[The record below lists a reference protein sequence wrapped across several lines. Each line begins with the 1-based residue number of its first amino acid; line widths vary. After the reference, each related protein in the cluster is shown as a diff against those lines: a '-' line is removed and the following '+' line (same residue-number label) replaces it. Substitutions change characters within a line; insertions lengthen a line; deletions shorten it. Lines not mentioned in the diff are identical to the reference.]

1 MYYPVIVWDYISWAI
16 MATLHATKK
25 KLPRFF
31 EVFFGGSENG
41 STQPTPQG
49 PDLVS
54 KKSLFRK
61 FITDVW
67 LIWFE
72 SALKQIMLSPEL
84 KIQMCLQTSPKNNEN
99 HTTSKSRIQIR
110 QLNKWNKQFS
120 FGIDTVDG
128 SQIPNNQLR
137 EGKVLY
143 PHYLQGSI
151 YPNGG
156 WGHGIS
162 EPSINRSDGSKIQL

>member
-16 MATLHATKK
+16 MATLHAPQIHCHVSSK
-25 KLPRFF
+25 FS
-31 EVFFGGSENG
+31 FGGSENG

-72 SALKQIMLSPEL
+72 SAALKQIMLSPEL
-84 KIQMCLQTSPKNNEN
+84 KIQMCLQTSPKNNKS
-99 HTTSKSRIQIR
+99 HTTSKSLIQIR
-110 QLNKWNKQFS
+110 QLN
-120 FGIDTVDG
+120 
-128 SQIPNNQLR
+128 
-137 EGKVLY
+137 
-143 PHYLQGSI
+143 
-151 YPNGG
+151 
-156 WGHGIS
+156 
-162 EPSINRSDGSKIQL
+162 

>member
-1 MYYPVIVWDYISWAI
+1 MPPQKTATFLRSFFLGAPKTGQLNLHLKGLIYI
-16 MATLHATKK
+16 
-25 KLPRFF
+25 
-31 EVFFGGSENG
+31 
-41 STQPTPQG
+41 
-49 PDLVS
+49 VS
-54 KKSLFRK
+54 KKNLFRK

-72 SALKQIMLSPEL
+72 SALKEIMLSPEL
-84 KIQMCLQTSPKNNEN
+84 KIQMCLQTSPKNNKN

-110 QLNKWNKQFS
+110 QLNETNNRVLVLILLMVHK
-120 FGIDTVDG
+120 
-128 SQIPNNQLR
+128 SQTTSWGRL
-137 EGKVLY
+137 VVY